1 MMAPASPPVSGLFGE
16 RKILNLGSGKK
27 RFPDAVNL
35 DLVADTQPDVV
46 WDLNQFPWPLP
57 DNHFERVRAYD
68 VLEHLENTLLVMQEI
83 HRVCA
88 PGARVEITVPHFSSG
103 NAFTDPTHRHYF
115 SLFSFH
121 YFTGE
126 NQLGF
131 YTSVK
136 FNRKSIILLP
146 DAPQSAGLAARQ
158 PLSRSLRTPLGVDLP
173 GVVSFLPT
181 RGGEVAA
188 GGRPSSWVTALCR
201 GWASTSS
208 RPAPS

>member
-1 MMAPASPPVSGLFGE
+1 MMAPVSFPVSSLFSE

-35 DLVADTQPDVV
+35 DLVPDTQPDIV

-57 DNHFERVRAYD
+57 DNHFERVHAYD

-88 PGARVEITVPHFSSG
+88 PGALIEITVPHFSSG

-136 FNRKSIILLP
+136 FNRKSSQLFFYPTLLNRLVWR
-146 DAPQSAGLAARQ
+146 LANRYPGAYERRWAWIF
-158 PLSRSLRTPLGVDLP
+158 PAWFLSFQLE
-173 GVVSFLPT
+173 VVK
-181 RGGEVAA
+181 
-188 GGRPSSWVTALCR
+188 
-201 GWASTSS
+201 
-208 RPAPS
+208 